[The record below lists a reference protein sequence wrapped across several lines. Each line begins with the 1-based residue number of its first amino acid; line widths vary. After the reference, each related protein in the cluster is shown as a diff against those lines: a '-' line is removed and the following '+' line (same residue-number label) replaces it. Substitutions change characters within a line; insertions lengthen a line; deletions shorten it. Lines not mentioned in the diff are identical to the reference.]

1 MSKREE
7 IREKR
12 RKQDQRKRSALIIVV
27 SLIAVA
33 IAAGFILPGV
43 VNSLSPVGPITATT
57 PNPRPNADRNSMG
70 DPNAPVKVVE
80 FSDFQ
85 CPYCREYATSFES
98 SLVKD
103 YVANG
108 KVYFTYKMFKVIG
121 NESDLA
127 AQAAYC
133 AADQNKFWEYHDIL
147 FASQG
152 PENSGIIN
160 QRWLAALAEK
170 VGLNMSQYN
179 SCFNTGKYR
188 SQLNTDQGEGIA
200 LGINSTPSFA
210 INGKL
215 LEFRQM
221 SEIEAAIK
229 AAVESA
235 K

>member
-7 IREKR
+7 LREKR
-12 RKQDQRKRSALIIVV
+12 RKQEQRKRTALIILV

-43 VNSLSPVGPITATT
+43 MDSLSPVGPITEIT

-70 DPNAPVKVVE
+70 DPNAPVKVEE

-85 CPYCREYATSFES
+85 CPFCRDYAESFKS
-98 SLVKD
+98 SVVKD
-103 YVANG
+103 YVESG
-108 KVYFTYKMFKVIG
+108 KVYFTYRTFKVIG

-133 AADQNKFWEYHDIL
+133 AADQNKFWEYQDIL
-147 FASQG
+147 FANQG
-152 PENSGIIN
+152 AENSGQIN
-160 QRWLAALAEK
+160 QRWLSALAEK
-170 VGLNMSQYN
+170 VGLNVDQFD

-188 SQLNTDQGEGIA
+188 SQVNSDQAAGIA
-200 LGINSTPSFA
+200 LGVNSTPSFA

-215 LEFRQM
+215 IEFQRM
-221 SEIEAAIK
+221 NEIDEAIT
-229 AAVESA
+229 AAVESSQ
-235 K
+235 